1 MKPTRSITIFG
12 ATGDLTHR
20 KLLPALYSNFKK
32 KRLDPGTRII
42 GYARRDWTSEYF
54 RERARDGIQTY
65 NAASYDEETFRRF
78 ANCISYVRGNL
89 DSAEDFAGLE
99 SVLSETEESGD
110 GRLYYLAIAPKY
122 YARVCTYLS
131 EAGMADESRGAR
143 RVVIEKP
150 FGHDRKSAAELDA
163 IIHDSFHE
171 SQVFRIDHYLGKET
185 AQNILFLRFANTI
198 FEPVWNRRYISSV
211 QITVAEKVDVGTRA
225 GYYDESGVLRD
236 MFQNHLLQLLAL
248 TAMEPPASLDADDVR
263 NEKAKVLR
271 AVAPVRFGDTVR
283 AQYVGYRN
291 ADGVASDSTTPTF
304 AAMALYV
311 NTWRWQG
318 VPFYLISGKA
328 LREKTSE
335 IIVRF
340 QAPPGVL
347 FNLQNCDGYTP
358 NAVSVCLQ
366 PNEGI
371 HVKYQV
377 KVPDRGN
384 ASRTV
389 NMSFD
394 YQKAFPDSPIP
405 DAYER
410 LLLDSVQGD
419 ASLFARSDEIE
430 ASWRIIDPILQAWD
444 HAGKSGG
451 SYQASSPGQPGAQQL
466 AMQRVPPLSFYE
478 PGSWGPYEADD
489 LLLRNGHQRQ
499 FGCVGPTGE
508 QDYCSDCTD
517 TDD

>member
-1 MKPTRSITIFG
+1 MTDSTSIIIFG

-20 KLLPALYSNFKK
+20 KLLPALYNNYRKE
-32 KRLDPGTRII
+32 RLESVPRII
-42 GYARRDWTSEYF
+42 GYARRDWTSDYF
-54 RERARDGIQTY
+54 RQRARDGILTY
-65 NAASYDEETFRRF
+65 NPDSFDESVFAAFAERLSY
-78 ANCISYVRGNL
+78 IRGNL
-89 DSAEDFAGLE
+89 DSADDFSQLQAQLSKHEQAG
-99 SVLSETEESGD
+99 SA
-110 GRLYYLAIAPKY
+110 RLYYLATSPKY
-122 YARVCTYLS
+122 YSKVSTYLY
-131 EAGMADESRGAR
+131 ETGMADESGGAR

-163 IIHDSFHE
+163 TIHQAFQE

-248 TAMEPPASLDADDVR
+248 TAMEPPASLEADDVR

-271 AVAPVRFGDTVR
+271 AVAPVRFEDTVR
-283 AQYVGYRN
+283 AQYNGYRN
-291 ADGVASDSTTPTF
+291 AERVADDSTTPTF
-304 AAMALYV
+304 AAIALYV

-318 VPFYLISGKA
+318 VPFYLFSGKA

-335 IIVRF
+335 IIIRF
-340 QAPPGVL
+340 QEPPGFL
-347 FNLQNCDGYTP
+347 FNLRNCDGYTP
-358 NAVSVCLQ
+358 NAVSICLQ

-410 LLLDSVQGD
+410 LLLDAVHGD

-430 ASWRIIDPILQAWD
+430 ASWKIIDPVLDAWE
-444 HAGKSGG
+444 HAGEGGG
-451 SYQASSPGQPGAQQL
+451 SYRPSSPEEPGSGTL
-466 AMQRVPPLSFYE
+466 AVQRVPPLCFYE
-478 PGSWGPYEADD
+478 SGSWGPYQADD

-499 FGCVGPTGE
+499 FGCVGPGGE
-508 QDYCSDCTD
+508 QEYCSDCND
-517 TDD
+517 SDD